1 MKDEIIED
9 IESEEKEELVDP
21 EKVIS
26 ENMEKVISSNIIQEK
41 FPEPTKEELQNVI
54 DDIKIDM
61 SIDNV
66 PEKFV
71 ETVDDLKDTTINNT
85 KEIKKVKNGKK
96 SEVNDLFEEFNS
108 FLETK
113 AKITTDTGIK
123 QTIPTGIDVLD
134 TILGGG
140 FVIGALNIIVGQPG
154 SGKSMLAMQ
163 AMGNGQKINNGKM
176 LTSFL
181 DSEESTTT
189 LRLANLGV
197 RNPKIKP
204 YSDMTVE
211 KVFKFLEGLCLFKET
226 KKIISDPSMVIWDSI
241 ANTLSQKE
249 REVEDVN
256 SIIGYKARLLSIL
269 VPKYVAKLTPYNI
282 CLIAI
287 NQLRDQMSI
296 GPYGPPKELKF
307 MSTGKTMPG
316 GNILR
321 FNAFHL
327 LEMKTGAVLDGEKY
341 GFDGVVVKAKCVKN
355 KLFPPNIEIE
365 LVGDFVRG
373 FSNFWTNWHFLM
385 KHERVK
391 TAGGW
396 THLHQ
401 TPNIKFRS
409 KEAPS
414 RYTSDPEFKEMFDN
428 SVKECL
434 QTELIDKYNPV
445 L

>member
-1 MKDEIIED
+1 MKEEILED
-9 IESEEKEELVDP
+9 SELEIKEELADP
-21 EKVIS
+21 ENLKDS
-26 ENMEKVISSNIIQEK
+26 EEIVNTEKSEFS
-41 FPEPTKEELQNVI
+41 EPSKEEVQNI
-54 DDIKIDM
+54 LDDIKIDM
-61 SIDNV
+61 SIDESS
-66 PEKFV
+66 PEV
-71 ETVDDLKDTTINNT
+71 IETPKKE
-85 KEIKKVKNGKK
+85 KEIVKPSKNIK
-96 SEVNDLFEEFNS
+96 SVKTPDDQITDDLFEEFNS

-113 AKITTDTGIK
+113 AKISSDTGIK

-140 FVIGALNIIVGQPG
+140 FVIGAFNIIVGQPG

-163 AMGNGQKINNGKM
+163 TMGNAQKIYLGKI

-181 DSEESTTT
+181 DSEEATTT

-211 KVFKFLEGLCLFKET
+211 KVFKFIEGLCLFKES
-226 KKIISDPSMVIWDSI
+226 KKIIDQPSMVIWDSI

-256 SIIGYKARLLSIL
+256 SVIGYKARLLSIL
-269 VPKYVAKLTPYNI
+269 IPKYAAKMSPYNI

-287 NQLRDQMSI
+287 NQLRDEMSI
-296 GPYGPPKELKF
+296 GPYGPPKELRF

-316 GNILR
+316 GNVLR
-321 FNAFHL
+321 YNAFHL
-327 LEMKTGAVLDGEKY
+327 LEMKTGSAIDPEKY
-341 GFDGVVVKAKCVKN
+341 GFSGVIVKAKCVKN

-365 LVGDFVRG
+365 LVGDFIRG

-385 KHERVK
+385 KHGRVK
-391 TAGGW
+391 SAGGW
-396 THLHQ
+396 VYLHQ
-401 TPNIKFRS
+401 NPSVKFRS

-414 RYTSDPEFKEMFDN
+414 RYETEPEFKQMFDEA
-428 SVKECL
+428 VKEAL